1 MSMTSPRKIKIGAF
15 AEAQVTR
22 RELAQTIIQELYYP
36 HENID
41 YYTDSL
47 ESLPL
52 SKYSE
57 ELDRMERPCR
67 RKRR

>member
-1 MSMTSPRKIKIGAF
+1 MAKYTLTVKNGVF
-15 AEAQVTR
+15 AGEQVTR
-22 RELAQTIIQELYYP
+22 RELAQTIIQELCYP

-52 SKYSE
+52 NKYSE
-57 ELDRMERPCR
+57 ELKSMERPFR
-67 RKRR
+67 RRRR

>member
-1 MSMTSPRKIKIGAF
+1 MKIKDLLNSKKFGNCTARTM
-15 AEAQVTR
+15 V
-22 RELAQTIIQELYYP
+22 QELYYP

-67 RKRR
+67 RRKA